1 MVFGILNKFMRVS
14 RLKMELIKVN
24 RNLYVFNKDFIELI
38 RNLIVLNHDCI
49 RVYKKYGVFN

>member
-1 MVFGILNKFMRVS
+1 MRVS